1 MGPPTTARHR
11 FAPTATMTIT
21 RTPARRTA
29 IMDLS
34 GSRVA
39 CLSAQARGSTGFTA
53 AAFTALADS
62 RAGSTAIS
70 TATAFAAEVSLTRAL
85 SAEGL
90 PAAKC
95 MAVEGS
101 TDSMAEGSTAAVTA
115 GAADMINEPGGQNK
129 KR

>member
-39 CLSAQARGSTGFTA
+39 CLSAQARGFTGFTA
-53 AAFTALADS
+53 AAFTALAVS

-85 SAEGL
+85 SAEGI
-90 PAAKC
+90 PAVKR
-95 MAVEGS
+95 MGGEDF
-101 TDSMAEGSTAAVTA
+101 TDSMAEGSTATVTTGTVNGTGFA
-115 GAADMINEPGGQNK
+115 S
-129 KR
+129 

>member
-90 PAAKC
+90 PAAKRSEEHTSELQSHSDLVC
-95 MAVEGS
+95 RLLLEKKKK
-101 TDSMAEGSTAAVTA
+101 
-115 GAADMINEPGGQNK
+115 INK
-129 KR
+129 